1 MINTSNEYD
10 NRITEN
16 RVFVLNANVTLAD
29 STVLS
34 LDDTDIIQGGM
45 EFEDETSGTSSFQIG
60 TAIINKHTLTLQN
73 YDGKF
78 DEYEF
83 TDAVVRPRVG
93 LQLSETVESLNKGV
107 FTVDEPS
114 FTGSVIILECLD
126 NMHKFERAFSEVSL
140 GFPTTAGNALQVISI
155 HCGVSLATTTFFNSS
170 YIIQSRPDDEA
181 LSCLDMVSYIA
192 QVAGDYARCNTAGSL
207 ELKWYDLTVFE
218 NETNLDGGYFDDSNP
233 YASGD
238 NADGGNFTDYN
249 SGDSFDGGT
258 FLDLKKFWHFYD
270 FGSTPT
276 IGIDDVVITGI
287 KVENTDSENGFSA
300 IYGTEGYVISIM
312 NNPLV
317 QSQANAQQIANT
329 VGAKIV
335 GMKFRQFSASILSN
349 PAIEAGDPAKLSV
362 RARDGFNV
370 YCGYVTNL
378 SYRVGSRESVRNSA
392 ESVSRNSS
400 TRYSEQTKTI
410 VQSRKNTKQQLTA
423 YDIAVQQL
431 TSIMTNAMGYY
442 PIRVTQPDG
451 SYIDYMCDKPS
462 LAESQIIWKK
472 SIDGFAVSKDG
483 GTTWITGITADGN
496 IVAQT
501 LSVVGINADWINAGS
516 ITSQNGHSTINLN
529 NGTFSLGNA
538 RLVWN
543 GTKLSVVGE
552 ITANSGKIGPFD
564 ISNAGLMSD
573 IMQFFENENQPL
585 IWLTKKG
592 PEGES
597 WESGADGVQRSN
609 YEPAVA
615 AVRAVEDGIET
626 DVYIQARDN
635 LQGDFGVFEID
646 RFEVSSGMPVSRV
659 KATEDGISFEKYSGG
674 FIEKSFEIN
683 LNAGNILMESNGKSF
698 LISFDDSEGTLYI
711 QADKVVING
720 HEF

>member
-1 MINTSNEYD
+1 MINTSREYK
-10 NRITEN
+10 NRIRKSRTFIP
-16 RVFVLNANVTLAD
+16 RATITLSD
-29 STVLS
+29 STLLT
-34 LDDTDIIQGGM
+34 LDKDDIMQNGLRIDDSVG
-45 EFEDETSGTSSFQIG
+45 EKIALGTVN
-60 TAIINKHTLTLQN
+60 INKCTLILN
-73 YDGKF
+73 NFKGKF
-78 DEYEF
+78 DTYDF
-83 TDAVVRPRVG
+83 TGAVIRPYSG
-93 LQLSETVESLNKGV
+93 LQLSETIEYLPKGV
-107 FTVDEPS
+107 FTTNSPNAKNTIV
-114 FTGSVIILECLD
+114 ILEALD
-126 NMHKFERAFSEVSL
+126 NMNKFNKEFSGVSISA
-140 GFPTTAGNALQVISI
+140 PCTSLQLLQAVCVY
-155 HCGVSLATTTFFNSS
+155 CGVSLATISFLNSNS
-170 YIIQSRPDDEA
+170 VVESLPDDETI
-181 LSCLDMVSYIA
+181 SCREVVGWIA
-192 QVAGDYARCNTAGSL
+192 QKAGCFARFNTQGAL
-207 ELKWYDLTVFE
+207 ELKWYDIAAFE
-218 NETNLDGGYFDDSNP
+218 SEDNLDGGYFDGNTP
-233 YASGD
+233 YSSGD

-249 SGDSFDGGT
+249 SGDSFDGGSFT
-258 FLDLKKFWHFYD
+258 IMDRYQHLYSFNN
-270 FGSTPT
+270 SPT
-276 IGIDDVVITGI
+276 IGTDDVIITGI
-287 KVENTDSENGFSA
+287 QVTDTSETPTTVL
-300 IYGTEGYVISIM
+300 YGSSGYVLTIEGNQLIQNST
-312 NNPLV
+312 
-317 QSQANAQQIANT
+317 QAAQIANS

-335 GMKFRQFSASILSN
+335 GMKIRPFTASAQSD
-349 PAIEAGDPAKLSV
+349 PAMEAGDI
-362 RARDGFNV
+362 
-370 YCGYVTNL
+370 GYVSDRKGNSYQTVFTSL
-378 SYRVGSRESVRNSA
+378 SY
-392 ESVSRNSS
+392 
-400 TRYSEQTKTI
+400 TI
-410 VQSRKNTKQQLTA
+410 GNYEPISCGTETPAIRGFRATQEMKAIVEARKNAERQLTA

-552 ITANSGKIGPFD
+552 ITASSGKIGPFD

-573 IMQFFENENQPL
+573 IMQFFENANQPL

-592 PEGES
+592 PEGEDWGS
-597 WESGADGVQRSN
+597 EVDGTQRAN

-615 AVRAVEDGIET
+615 AVRAVEEGIQT

-635 LQGDFGVFEID
+635 LQGDYGVFEID

-659 KATEDGISFEKYSGG
+659 KATENGIVFEKYSSG

-683 LNAGNILMESNGKSF
+683 LNVGNISMESNGKNF
-698 LISFDDSEGTLYI
+698 LFSFDDTEGTLSI
-711 QADKVVING
+711 QADKVLING